1 MNQIH
6 KCFSDEQVKIL
17 FQEFCLSMITRADI
31 QEMLSIGKSRF
42 FALLKEY
49 RKDPDASS
57 GAYQRRTSARLPADV
72 EAEVKVS
79 CYGRKRL

>member
-1 MNQIH
+1 MFQGYY
-6 KCFSDEQVKIL
+6 QGKINK
-17 FQEFCLSMITRADI
+17 ADI